1 MELNDKIQLCIIQ
14 NGKIALID
22 KKEQGI
28 FLPNGFMRKGE
39 TRIKAAWRI
48 SLIYTGIK
56 VRVLPIWYVRKNNNH
71 RVITVLAYPIGGGS
85 NLNKYRITW
94 KNINCIESLSDVL
107 KRDIYRIKQCINNS
121 ELIDRAGLLVYKKQK
136 NKIKFLFISSLINA
150 NRFIIPQGHVEQ
162 GETYEYAA
170 IRETKEEAGVEAD
183 IREKLGFFFL
193 ERGKNIYQ
201 THIYLAKFTGYVE
214 STEDRIV
221 KWLSFDE
228 IMKKDIPKETKIFVK
243 DLYCNKKKRKL
254 LK

>member
-22 KKEQGI
+22 KKHSF
-28 FLPNGFMRKGE
+28 FLPDGFMRKGE
-39 TRIKAAWRI
+39 NRIKAAWRI
-48 SLIYTGIK
+48 ALIYTGIK
-56 VRVLPIWYVRKNNNH
+56 VRVLPIWYVRKENNY
-71 RVITVLAYPIGGGS
+71 RVITVLAYPIGGRS
-85 NLNKYRITW
+85 DSKKHSVIW
-94 KNINCIESLSDVL
+94 KNINSIEDMSDIL

-121 ELIDRAGLLVYKKQK
+121 ALIDRAGLLVYRRQE
-136 NKIKFLFISSLINA
+136 NKIKFLFISSLINV

-170 IRETKEEAGVEAD
+170 VRETKEEAGVEAD

-201 THIYLAKFTGYVE
+201 THIYLAKFNGYVE
-214 STEDRIV
+214 SEEDRIV

-254 LK
+254 LR